1 MPILGNLK
9 SNQHDST
16 VQRRQGGGIFRER
29 SGRSEKKH
37 AWKWKEERMVYR
49 ETKNNY
55 ISKKEVESSS
65 YVSTRYIKSLND
77 FFFFVHPV
85 YIHILTYIHALYNVC
100 LAVLERIAIRRIGGV
115 IFCS

>member
-49 ETKNNY
+49 ER
-55 ISKKEVESSS
+55 KK
-65 YVSTRYIKSLND
+65 
-77 FFFFVHPV
+77 
-85 YIHILTYIHALYNVC
+85 
-100 LAVLERIAIRRIGGV
+100 
-115 IFCS
+115 

>member
-37 AWKWKEERMVYR
+37 ASKWKEERMVYR

-55 ISKKEVESSS
+55 ISKKGSRVFDLRFD
-65 YVSTRYIKSLND
+65 T
-77 FFFFVHPV
+77 V
-85 YIHILTYIHALYNVC
+85 YKIL
-100 LAVLERIAIRRIGGV
+100 E
-115 IFCS
+115 

>member
-1 MPILGNLK
+1 MPILDSLTKIESARFDREVEFFERGQEGVKRNTHGN
-9 SNQHDST
+9 
-16 VQRRQGGGIFRER
+16 
-29 SGRSEKKH
+29 GR
-37 AWKWKEERMVYR
+37 
-49 ETKNNY
+49 KNEWCIVKQKII
-55 ISKKEVESSS
+55 ISQKKEVESST